1 MFVDVDGRIARGL
14 TTRSLEEEGKE
25 KIQYENHVR
34 VDISMETLS
43 ERGASRDSNPSSGSI
58 FCPSY
63 RQRLRFLSVFYLC
76 LHFSHS

>member
-43 ERGASRDSNPSSGSI
+43 ERGIEG
-58 FCPSY
+58 
-63 RQRLRFLSVFYLC
+63 
-76 LHFSHS
+76 